1 VVIFTTGISIPYGAI
16 KSHINQKQY
25 KCGIQ
30 ISIPYGAIKSRRPRQ
45 LKMA

>member
-1 VVIFTTGISIPYGAI
+1 MVRLKDV
-16 KSHINQKQY
+16 HNQQTN
-25 KCGIQ
+25 CRFS